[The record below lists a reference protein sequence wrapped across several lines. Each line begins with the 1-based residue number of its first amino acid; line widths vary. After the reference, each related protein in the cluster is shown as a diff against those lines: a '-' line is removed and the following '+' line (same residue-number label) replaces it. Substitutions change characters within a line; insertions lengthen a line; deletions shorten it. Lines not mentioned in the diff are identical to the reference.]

1 MHFVVQKSERVQEKN
16 KSNEKESFTKQ
27 SVASLKKKSVLTDD
41 GMFSLEGARR
51 TLQLCSV
58 KARKRQLWEDRCSTD
73 CHFQR

>member
-1 MHFVVQKSERVQEKN
+1 MRKKASQ
-16 KSNEKESFTKQ
+16 SNRLQ
-27 SVASLKKKSVLTDD
+27 VKKKSVLTDD